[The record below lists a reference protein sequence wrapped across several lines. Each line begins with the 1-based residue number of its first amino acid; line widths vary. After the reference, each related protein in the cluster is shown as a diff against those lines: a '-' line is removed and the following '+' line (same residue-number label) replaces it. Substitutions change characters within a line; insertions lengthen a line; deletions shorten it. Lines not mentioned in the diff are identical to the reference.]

1 MMDYW
6 KNLDLLI
13 FFLIQFYM
21 WKCRCDV
28 FMCVACH
35 CLSLNC
41 FQAILYGIMR
51 TWITKNDGKKRE
63 RILVYTCLW
72 VKGFWVLCSLFCSAW
87 KEKRLLLRIL
97 HEKQFSKLVSLIRCN
112 LNWFKLSYMA
122 FKDRNWD
129 LFWLCIDSISLG
141 LIAYHDRTQWQGG
154 YFT

>member
-1 MMDYW
+1 MKKSRFID
-6 KNLDLLI
+6 

-51 TWITKNDGKKRE
+51 TWITKNDGKKKRE

-72 VKGFWVLCSLFCSAW
+72 VKGLWVLCSLFCSAW
-87 KEKRLLLRIL
+87 KGKRLLLRIL

>member
-1 MMDYW
+1 MKKSRFIDFFFNTVLYVKMQVWCFYVCSMPLFVSQLFSGYIVWYYENMNNQEWW
-6 KNLDLLI
+6 K
-13 FFLIQFYM
+13 
-21 WKCRCDV
+21 K
-28 FMCVACH
+28 
-35 CLSLNC
+35 
-41 FQAILYGIMR
+41 
-51 TWITKNDGKKRE
+51 KKRE

-72 VKGFWVLCSLFCSAW
+72 VKGLWVLCSVFCSAW
-87 KEKRLLLRIL
+87 KGKKLLLRIL